1 MNDEIPRAIYLL
13 LLIMLVASSLFAR
26 RLPIGQVAKM
36 SLAWIAIFGAVF
48 ALVAFRHEFSALGQ
62 RLKSEAT
69 GAAIVTGEEIR
80 IPKSDDGHF
89 WVEVS
94 VNGHKA
100 PFLVDSGAS
109 FTTVSAETAR
119 AAGLEPDLRVN
130 MVETANGTVLMRKAS
145 ADSLAVGS
153 IERPGL
159 SISINERDDTN
170 VLGMNFLSSL
180 TSWRVEGNMLVLRA

>member
-36 SLAWIAIFGAVF
+36 SLAWVAIFGAVF

-69 GAAIVTGEEIR
+69 GAAIVAGEEIR

-89 WVEVS
+89 WVEAS

-119 AAGLEPDLRVN
+119 AAGLRPDLRVDL
-130 MVETANGTVLMRKAS
+130 VETANGTVLMRKAS
-145 ADSLAVGS
+145 ADSVAVGS

-180 TSWRVEGNMLVLRA
+180 TSWRVEGNTLVLRA

>member
-1 MNDEIPRAIYLL
+1 MNDEIPRAIYLI

-26 RLPIGQVAKM
+26 RLPLGQVARM
-36 SLAWIAIFGAVF
+36 SLAWIAIFGGVL
-48 ALVAFRHEFSALGQ
+48 ALVAFRHEFWVLGQ
-62 RLKSEAT
+62 RIKSEAT

-80 IPKSDDGHF
+80 IPKSEDGHF
-89 WVEVS
+89 WVEAS
-94 VNGHKA
+94 LNGHKA

-119 AAGLEPDLRVN
+119 AAGLEPDLRVD

-145 ADSLAVGS
+145 ANSLAVGS

-159 SISINERDDTN
+159 SVSINERDGTN

-180 TSWRVEGNMLVLRA
+180 ASWRVEGNTLVLRA

>member
-1 MNDEIPRAIYLL
+1 MNDEVPRAIYLL

-119 AAGLEPDLRVN
+119 VAGLEPDLRVDL
-130 MVETANGTVLMRKAS
+130 VETANGSVLMRKAS
-145 ADSLAVGS
+145 ANSLAVGS

-180 TSWRVEGNMLVLRA
+180 AGWRVEGNALVLRA

>member
-1 MNDEIPRAIYLL
+1 MNDEVPRAIYLL
-13 LLIMLVASSLFAR
+13 LLIMLVGSSLFAR

-36 SLAWIAIFGAVF
+36 SLAWLAVFGALF

-69 GAAIVTGEEIR
+69 GAAIVSGDEIR
-80 IPKSDDGHF
+80 IPKSEDGHF
-89 WVEVS
+89 WVEAS

-109 FTTVSAETAR
+109 FTTVSAKTAK
-119 AAGLEPDLRVN
+119 AAGLEPDLRVD